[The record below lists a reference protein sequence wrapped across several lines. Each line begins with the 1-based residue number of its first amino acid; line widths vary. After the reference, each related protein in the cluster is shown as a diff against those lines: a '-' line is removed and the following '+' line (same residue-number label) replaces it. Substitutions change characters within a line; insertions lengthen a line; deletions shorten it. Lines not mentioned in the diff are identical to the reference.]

1 MGRKKA
7 EHPVKWKPV
16 RIQQEWIDM
25 MRMAGQKNPSF
36 SPTVD
41 LTTASEP
48 KILHLACQVAA
59 LYISGW
65 IWERLTPDLDQ
76 IIDLARLQSA
86 TQVAAFF
93 GAEVRKNADQS
104 ITIIA
109 RGKPDYT
116 IPKSQNMSFP
126 NPMFH

>member
-25 MRMAGQKNPSF
+25 MRAAGQKNPSF

-48 KILHLACQVAA
+48 KLLHLACQVAA

-65 IWERLTPDLDQ
+65 FWERLTPDLDN
-76 IIDLARLQSA
+76 IVDLARLQSA
-86 TQVAAFF
+86 AQVAAFF
-93 GAEVRKNADQS
+93 GAEVKKNADQS
-104 ITIIA
+104 LTIIA

-116 IPKSQNMSFP
+116 IPKTHSMSFP
-126 NPMFH
+126 NPVLH

>member
-25 MRMAGQKNPSF
+25 MRGAGQKNPSF

-48 KILHLACQVAA
+48 KLLHLACQCAS

-65 IWERLTPDLDQ
+65 FWERLTPDIERIVNLEKLRTA
-76 IIDLARLQSA
+76 I
-86 TQVAAFF
+86 QVAAHF
-93 GAEVRKNADQS
+93 GAEVRESEDGTL
-104 ITIIA
+104 TIVA
-109 RGKPDYT
+109 RRKPDYT
-116 IPKSQNMSFP
+116 LPRAVVGFPKPVSQ
-126 NPMFH
+126 